1 VYRHSLVLAAAC
13 LGMLLF
19 GVTLTTL
26 GSVLPPLIDRHGLD
40 KSSAGSLLS
49 LMSQGILVA
58 SLVFGPIVDRYG
70 YKGVLIGGAVGV
82 LLGLEGI
89 AFATSGW
96 FLALLVFVF
105 GFGGGIINGATNALV
120 SDISGQGRSSGLAFL
135 GVFFGL
141 GALGVP
147 LCLGALLGRLDYT
160 AILALFGLLVLVPV
174 GAFLVIRFPPPKQA
188 QGFPIG
194 KARNLVRDRTLLL
207 LGLMLFFQ
215 SGMEITVGGWSA
227 QFAHEALHLDE
238 SRSVL
243 VLSFFWLGMLAARL
257 ALTPLLKRLSPI
269 LVLGPF
275 MAIAAAGVCTLLTG
289 QGEKQ
294 AMLGLF
300 LIGFGLAAGFP
311 VVLGAIGEI
320 YSELTGTAFSVAFV
334 IALLGGSALPYVTGL
349 LGDELGLRTS
359 LLTVPAGLCM
369 MGILCII
376 AARPAMPHSAV
387 LTRRKEQVTC

>member
-1 VYRHSLVLAAAC
+1 
-13 LGMLLF
+13 MLLF

-40 KSSAGSLLS
+40 RSSAGSLLS

-70 YKGVLIGGAVGV
+70 YKWVLIGGAAGV

-89 AFATSGW
+89 AFSPSGW
-96 FLALLVFVF
+96 FLVLAVCIF

-135 GVFFGL
+135 GVFFGV

-147 LCLGALLGRLDYT
+147 LVLGLLLGRLDYT
-160 AILALFGLLVLVPV
+160 SILAVFGLLVLIPI

-194 KARNLVRDRTLLL
+194 KARDLVRERTLLL
-207 LGLMLFFQ
+207 LGFMLFFQ

-227 QFAHEALHLDE
+227 QFAHEALQLGE

-243 VLSFFWLGMLAARL
+243 VLSLFWVGMLAARL
-257 ALTPLLKRLSPI
+257 VLTPLLRRLSPT

-275 MAIAAAGVCTLLTG
+275 MAIAAVGTFTLLSSRGAT
-289 QGEKQ
+289 Q

-320 YSELTGTAFSVAFV
+320 YSELTGTAFSVA
-334 IALLGGSALPYVTGL
+334 
-349 LGDELGLRTS
+349 
-359 LLTVPAGLCM
+359 
-369 MGILCII
+369 
-376 AARPAMPHSAV
+376 
-387 LTRRKEQVTC
+387 

>member
-1 VYRHSLVLAAAC
+1 
-13 LGMLLF
+13 MLLF

-26 GSVLPPLIDRHGLD
+26 GSILPPLINRHGLD
-40 KSSAGSLLS
+40 RGAAGSLLS

-58 SLVFGPIVDRYG
+58 SMVFGPIVDRYG
-70 YKGVLIGGAVGV
+70 YKGVLIGGAAGV

-96 FLALLVFVF
+96 SLALLVFVF

-135 GVFFGL
+135 GVFFGA

-147 LCLGALLGRLDYT
+147 LCLGLLLGRLDYT
-160 AILALFGLLVLVPV
+160 SILALFGMLVLVPIAV
-174 GAFLVIRFPPPKQA
+174 FMIIGFPPPKQS

-207 LGLMLFFQ
+207 LGSMLFFQ

-227 QFAHEALHLDE
+227 QFAHEALQLE
-238 SRSVL
+238 EGRSVL
-243 VLSFFWLGMLAARL
+243 VLSCFWIGMLAARL
-257 ALTPLLKRLSPI
+257 VLTPVLRRLSPAM
-269 LVLGPF
+269 VLGPF
-275 MAIAAAGVCTLLTG
+275 MALAAIGALTLLLSR
-289 QGEKQ
+289 GESQ
-294 AMLGLF
+294 AMLGL
-300 LIGFGLAAGFP
+300 LLLGFGLAAGFP

-334 IALLGGSALPYVTGL
+334 IALLGGSTLPYLTGL
-349 LGDELGLRTS
+349 LGDQVGLRRS
-359 LLTVPAGLCM
+359 LFIVPAGLCA
-369 MGILCII
+369 MGVLGLI
-376 AARPAMPHSAV
+376 AARPSMPYAAV
-387 LTRRKEQVTC
+387 LTKRKDHVSCSRSSG